1 MLRTVLLLLTLAEV
15 LNCSKFTMEI
25 FNFQNYSE
33 LIHPQRSNFSGR
45 EKRATQNLITYWNT
59 YYLGYVT
66 IGTPGQGFYLLMD
79 SGSSSIWVASGGCNS
94 PACLGSGSARKNKK
108 RFNWWLSSTF
118 KLAMENFKFYYGTG
132 EVSGFVGID
141 NVNIGGVTVAGQKFG
156 IATEISHWGSTPV
169 GGIFGMGFPKLY
181 AVASPMQNFVR
192 GLPSPYW
199 IMWINPAVIN
209 PTLGQSTGLIS
220 FGQLDE
226 KHCRPTWRWVPL
238 SSDSDW
244 QVALSSF
251 QIGSYYVDTT
261 EALLIS
267 TRFVDRPPLGLTK
280 LSITLRTLLSTAE
293 RHGLESH
300 RQFST
305 STRHR
310 KPELKFAIHGIIYG
324 IASNQYI
331 VNLNHGNN
339 RCVLGFMSTGG
350 GRFNHGYILGA
361 PWFRSFCNLFNYRD
375 RNMAF
380 SSSIAA

>member
-1 MLRTVLLLLTLAEV
+1 
-15 LNCSKFTMEI
+15 
-25 FNFQNYSE
+25 
-33 LIHPQRSNFSGR
+33 
-45 EKRATQNLITYWNT
+45 
-59 YYLGYVT
+59 
-66 IGTPGQGFYLLMD
+66 MD
-79 SGSSSIWVASGGCNS
+79 SGSSSIWVVSGGCNS

-118 KLAMENFKFYYGTG
+118 KLAMESFKFYYGTG

-141 NVNIGGVTVAGQKFG
+141 NVNIGGVTIAGQKFG

-169 GGIFGMGFPKLY
+169 GGIFGMGFPKSY

-261 EALLIS
+261 GQAVLNEVVRVTGASWNGNI
-267 TRFVDRPPLGLTK
+267 GLYM
-280 LSITLRTLLSTAE
+280 LPC
-293 RHGLESH
+293 
-300 RQFST
+300 